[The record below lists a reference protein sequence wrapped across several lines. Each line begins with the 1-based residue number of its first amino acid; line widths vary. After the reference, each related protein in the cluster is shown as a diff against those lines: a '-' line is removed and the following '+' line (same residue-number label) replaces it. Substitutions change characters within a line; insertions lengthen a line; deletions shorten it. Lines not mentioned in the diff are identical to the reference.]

1 MSISLEETP
10 MSQPTTNPAAQP
22 PADATVVHRQFVSFA
37 FYKLDPAF
45 RRLADSEKA
54 AAKAEFAA
62 AINEKRNGMICLS
75 YSTLAMKADC
85 DFLLWRIGQS
95 ADDFQLQEAAMN
107 KTRLGGYLSQ
117 PYSFLSMTKRS
128 MYID

>member
-1 MSISLEETP
+1 MPTSLQETP
-10 MSQPTTNPAAQP
+10 MSQPTTQPTTQPAAEAP
-22 PADATVVHRQFVSFA
+22 VVHRQFVSFA

-45 RRLADSEKA
+45 RRLSDSEKA
-54 AAKAEFAA
+54 EARAEFSA
-62 AINEKRNGMICLS
+62 AINQKRGEMICLS

-95 ADDFQLQEAAMN
+95 ADDFQTQEAAMN
-107 KTRLGGYLSQ
+107 KTKVGGYLSQ

-128 MYID
+128 